1 MSELIPINIVIA
13 DRTYRIKTNASDEE
27 IIRKTVNM
35 INEKIIE
42 FKTQFAGKDMQDYIA
57 MVMIWYATQATENTK
72 PAQEKE
78 MLQALLKK
86 LNERQQTKKN
96 HHWLLQYLFFCKY
109 NGFCPKEFDRY
120 KCA

>member
-13 DRTYRIKTNASDEE
+13 DRTYRIKTNATDEE

-57 MVMIWYATQATENTK
+57 MVIIWYATQNAGGEGNSMLN
-72 PAQEKE
+72 KE
-78 MLQALLKK
+78 MAAALMKMELQINDAL
-86 LNERQQTKKN
+86 TA
-96 HHWLLQYLFFCKY
+96 HSTS
-109 NGFCPKEFDRY
+109 
-120 KCA
+120 